1 MKPNIFMVASAQ
13 SARSLFLRRV
23 RQSRVGAVLAP
34 ASLPRALAARD
45 PRLGTADLLSEFLL
59 SGAPPRRLRRLA
71 PPGAGGEAVQSSL
84 VGLLS
89 AVRCQMS
96 VCLLSARVGGGALRG
111 FPHGAPT
118 AVARGAVFFCSRLFL
133 CAARARLR
141 LGESPLR
148 HRGHRHAL
156 KKTLILSTKCGVF
169 CRILLKRVEIS
180 HILWYNVDKLRVAP
194 AVL

>member
-1 MKPNIFMVASAQ
+1 MVASAQ

-23 RQSRVGAVLAP
+23 RQSRVGAVLAS

-89 AVRCQMS
+89 AVSCQMS
-96 VCLLSARVGGGALRG
+96 DVSLFAFGSRWRRCAPRVPSRRAHGSSSRRCFFLFAAFFVRRS
-111 FPHGAPT
+111 GAP
-118 AVARGAVFFCSRLFL
+118 AAWRKPASAPRPPPRLEKNSDFIHEMWCFL
-133 CAARARLR
+133 
-141 LGESPLR
+141 SD
-148 HRGHRHAL
+148 
-156 KKTLILSTKCGVF
+156 F
-169 CRILLKRVEIS
+169 VE
-180 HILWYNVDKLRVAP
+180 KG
-194 AVL
+194 